1 MKYLSGPG
9 IPQLDNTASP
19 SSDIKEWINYLLY
32 NESKINGRNI
42 SANINVVNYDK
53 YVFPLSKIS
62 DMKWNHNFIT

>member
-32 NESKINGRNI
+32 NKKIIRRNN
-42 SANINVVNYDK
+42 SADTNVENYDK
-53 YVFPLSKIS
+53 FVVPLGNIA
-62 DMKWNHNFIT
+62 NT